1 MSCDALCEF
10 TDVYINNDHTLSI
23 DNLRGIIAGVATQLN
38 TATVTYQVYDL
49 DGTLIVGA
57 SGSLTAVGTGGDY
70 TEEVDKVKINLLS
83 VGGEYNIT
91 ISGSQSGADFEF
103 NIPIRVKKRGRT

>member
-1 MSCDALCEF
+1 MSCDVCEF
-10 TDVYINNDHTLSI
+10 TDVYLNNDHTLSI
-23 DNLRGIIAGVATQLN
+23 DDLRGIISGVSTQLD
-38 TATVTYQVYDL
+38 TAIVTYQVYDL

-57 SGSLTAVGTGGDY
+57 NGTIAPIGTGGDY
-70 TEEVDKVKINLLS
+70 TEEVDKTKINLLS
-83 VGGEYNIT
+83 LGGEYNIT